1 MNITDLGNSVKYLSS
16 QPDAARNIRRT
27 PRGGRYLTVSSGSIH
42 QDGRGFRLQRLCYW
56 GCHCPRS
63 LLFALLC
70 QMREGK
76 RMQILPSRNTIA
88 TLSTLSKAPHSA
100 CVAILLSQGRCWCFL
115 HGVATAHSASVALL
129 AARPS
134 VKFFTLVWSH
144 MYVSLYHPMNTINRM
159 CQEAAERQT
168 AIRRSDLPKGSSA
181 LACCGS
187 SWSRIH
193 DQFMSAWQLLW
204 KASETAEV
212 KLAARS
218 VQL

>member
-1 MNITDLGNSVKYLSS
+1 MLHEISGAHPGAADIWQYHLVPSIRMGVVFGCNICATGAAIVPDLYFLHFSARCGRERGCKFSPPAIPL
-16 QPDAARNIRRT
+16 QPF
-27 PRGGRYLTVSSGSIH
+27 PPC
-42 QDGRGFRLQRLCYW
+42 QRL
-56 GCHCPRS
+56 
-63 LLFALLC
+63 LIALAW
-70 QMREGK
+70 
-76 RMQILPSRNTIA
+76 PSFFP
-88 TLSTLSKAPHSA
+88 KAGVDA
-100 CVAILLSQGRCWCFL
+100 FWCFL

-159 CQEAAERQT
+159 CQEAAERQN

-187 SWSRIH
+187 SWSCIH

-212 KLAARS
+212 KLVARS
-218 VQL
+218 LQL